1 MKGVLVCAQERL
13 GAESCGCRHQPWP
26 DLACFH
32 RLPFLQDR
40 LRRTNEL
47 VDRLAQSEARA
58 SEAEKQAQQK
68 EADLRRKLEELA
80 LRRER
85 AVSAVNDDGDFPSLQ
100 TSTGDPAEFRFSQL
114 DELRYA
120 INLRSDGLTTAL
132 PVAAGLSVAAVVA
145 VGSVA
150 LNAKVGET
158 PKSHPGP
165 KLTWPNLRRGLHL
178 SSACR

>member
-1 MKGVLVCAQERL
+1 
-13 GAESCGCRHQPWP
+13 
-26 DLACFH
+26 
-32 RLPFLQDR
+32 
-40 LRRTNEL
+40 

-85 AVSAVNDDGDFPSLQ
+85 AVSAVNDDDGDFPSLQ
-100 TSTGDPAEFRFSQL
+100 TSAGDPAELRLSQL

-158 PKSHPGP
+158 PMSHPGP
-165 KLTWPNLRRGLHL
+165 KLNWPNLRRGLHL

>member
-1 MKGVLVCAQERL
+1 LKGVLVCAQERL
-13 GAESCGCRHQPWP
+13 GAEAAAAATSLGPH
-26 DLACFH
+26 LACFH
-32 RLPFLQDR
+32 RLPYQQDR

-80 LRRER
+80 LAGER
-85 AVSAVNDDGDFPSLQ
+85 AVSAVNGDGDFPRFE
-100 TSTGDPAEFRFSQL
+100 TSTGEPAEFRFSQL

-120 INLRSDGLTTAL
+120 INLRSDDLTTVL
-132 PVAAGLSVAAVVA
+132 PVAAGLSVAALVA

-150 LNAKVGET
+150 LNAKVGE
-158 PKSHPGP
+158 P
-165 KLTWPNLRRGLHL
+165 L
-178 SSACR
+178 

>member
-1 MKGVLVCAQERL
+1 
-13 GAESCGCRHQPWP
+13 
-26 DLACFH
+26 
-32 RLPFLQDR
+32 
-40 LRRTNEL
+40 

-80 LRRER
+80 LAGER
-85 AVSAVNDDGDFPSLQ
+85 AVSTVNGDGDFPRFE
-100 TSTGDPAEFRFSQL
+100 TSTGEPAEFRFSQL

-120 INLRSDGLTTAL
+120 INLRSDDLTTVL

-150 LNAKVGET
+150 LNAKVGE
-158 PKSHPGP
+158 P
-165 KLTWPNLRRGLHL
+165 L
-178 SSACR
+178 